1 MTPDPSHPLCPVA
14 RRVLTR
20 RGIYK
25 HAPGYS
31 VAVET
36 IDDDTDLDRMTVTI
50 HVTRPG
56 VAVEKWGPMH
66 IEGQASLGVKE
77 WERAWAS
84 VLNASL
90 DEAVWQ
96 DHNERSVLEQSLD
109 RAAAE
114 VLAKAVK
121 DHEERAVLECM
132 A

>member
-1 MTPDPSHPLCPVA
+1 MQPDFDHPLAPVA

-56 VAVEKWGPMH
+56 VAVERWGPIH
-66 IEGQASLGVKE
+66 CEGQASLGVKE

-84 VLNASL
+84 VL
-90 DEAVWQ
+90 
-96 DHNERSVLEQSLD
+96 EQSLD
-109 RAAAE
+109 RAEAE

-121 DHEERAVLECM
+121 DHEERSVLECRG
-132 A
+132 